1 MNINPTDKNLAEMV
15 SDLSEALNIFSS
27 EAAKLTLILARSG
40 APASPEGRDEVRKQG
55 IAEISAF
62 DEYMNRK
69 EEIFAYLR
77 VQSR

>member
-1 MNINPTDKNLAEMV
+1 MNVISTDKNLAEMV
-15 SDLSEALNIFSS
+15 SDLSVALNIFSS
-27 EAAKLTLILARSG
+27 EAEKLTLVLARSD

-55 IAEISAF
+55 IAELSAF